1 MLKIYDVTIARETI
15 LKRIPPDETAVTP
28 AMLERLAVTFG
39 EPINAEEAVK
49 RILRDVRSRGD
60 AALREWSAKLDGFPA
75 GAPIRVPAE
84 ALTAALEALDA
95 PTREALEV
103 AVERI
108 REFHRHQPLTSWFTN
123 DLGGTLGQ
131 FIRPHKRVGLYTP
144 GGTAPLPSTVLM
156 SAIPAQ
162 VAGVK
167 DIVVVTPPL
176 RQMQNA
182 EGRMQNSSASNL
194 ASPALHPQRGA
205 SVSIPHSAFSL
216 VSPVIL
222 AACALCGI
230 TEVYAMGGAQAI
242 AALAYGTESVP
253 AVDKIFGPG
262 NLFVTLAKRQVFG
275 AVGIDGLAGPT
286 ETVVIADET
295 AKPAWVAADLLAQ
308 AEHDVLA
315 SAILL
320 TPSRKLAEAVQV
332 EVGRQMETL
341 PRAEILAQSLPG
353 QSGIVVTKDLDEA
366 AALNN
371 AYAPEH
377 LCLAVADPWALSE
390 KISNAGGIF
399 MGEHSFEVLGDYVAG
414 PSHVMPTGG
423 SARFASPLNVLD
435 FVHIISL
442 IALNPATTAQI
453 APLAARIA
461 RAEGLEGHARSADC
475 RVKVDK

>member
-1 MLKIYDVTIARETI
+1 MLKIFDVNTAKQTI
-15 LKRIPPDETAVTP
+15 LKRLPPDETDVP
-28 AMLERLAVTFG
+28 PVVLERIAATFG
-39 EPINAEEAVK
+39 EKISAEEAVR

-75 GAPIRVPAE
+75 EAPLRVPAE
-84 ALTAALEALDA
+84 ALTAALEALDPA
-95 PTREALEV
+95 NREALEV
-103 AVERI
+103 AATRI
-108 REFHRHQPLTSWFTN
+108 REFYRRQPLTSWFTN

-131 FIRPHKRVGLYTP
+131 FVRPHARVGLYVP
-144 GGTAPLPSTVLM
+144 GGTAPLPSSVLM

-167 DIVVVTPPL
+167 DIVIVTPPL
-176 RQMQNA
+176 R
-182 EGRMQNSSASNL
+182 
-194 ASPALHPQRGA
+194 PQT
-205 SVSIPHSAFSL
+205 SVNGPQSM
-216 VSPVIL
+216 VNEVIL
-222 AACALCGI
+222 AACALCGL
-230 TEVYAMGGAQAI
+230 TEVYALGGAQAI

-295 AKPAWVAADLLAQ
+295 ARPAWVAADLLAQ

-320 TPSRKLAEAVQV
+320 TPSRELAEKVQV
-332 EVGRQMETL
+332 EVARQMETL
-341 PRAEILAQSLPG
+341 PRDQILAQSIPNR
-353 QSGIVVTKDLDEA
+353 SGIVITRDLDEA
-366 AALNN
+366 AVLNN

-423 SARFASPLNVLD
+423 SARFASPLNVWD
-435 FVHIISL
+435 FVHLISL
-442 IALNPATTAQI
+442 VALNPATTAQI

-461 RAEGLEGHARSADC
+461 RAEGLEAHARSAEM
-475 RVKVDK
+475 RVAK

>member
-1 MLKIYDVTIARETI
+1 MLKIYSVPEARQSI

-28 AMLERLAVTFG
+28 AMLDRLAATFG
-39 EPINAEEAVK
+39 EKITPEEAVR

-75 GAPIRVPAE
+75 DAPIRVPAE
-84 ALTAALEALDA
+84 ALSAALEALD
-95 PTREALEV
+95 PETRAALEV
-103 AVERI
+103 AAHRI
-108 REFHRHQPLTSWFTN
+108 REFYRRQPLTSWFTN

-131 FIRPHKRVGLYTP
+131 FIRPHARVGLYVP
-144 GGTAPLPSTVLM
+144 GGTAPLPSSVLM

-167 DIVVVTPPL
+167 DIVIVTPPQ
-176 RQMQNA
+176 RI
-182 EGRMQNSSASNL
+182 QNSEFRIRN
-194 ASPALHPQRGA
+194 
-205 SVSIPHSAFSL
+205 L

-222 AACALCGI
+222 AACALVGV
-230 TEVYAMGGAQAI
+230 TEVYALGGAQAI

-286 ETVVIADET
+286 ETVVIADDS

-320 TPSRKLAEAVQV
+320 TPSQKLAEAVQI

-341 PRAEILAQSLPG
+341 PRADILAQSLPG
-353 QSGIVVTKDLDEA
+353 QSGIVVTCDLDEA

-377 LCLAVADPWALSE
+377 LCLAVRDPWAMSE

-423 SARFASPLNVLD
+423 SARFASPLNVWD

-461 RAEGLEGHARSADC
+461 RAEGLEAHARSADA
-475 RVKVDK
+475 RVNK

>member
-1 MLKIYDVTIARETI
+1 MLKIYSVPEAQKSI

-28 AMLERLAVTFG
+28 AMLARLETTFG

-49 RILRDVRSRGD
+49 RILRDIRSRGD

-75 GAPIRVPAE
+75 EAPIRVPAE
-84 ALTAALEALDA
+84 ALDAALAALD
-95 PTREALEV
+95 PETRAALEV
-103 AVERI
+103 AADRI
-108 REFHRHQPLTSWFTN
+108 REFYRRQPLTSWFTN

-131 FIRPHKRVGLYTP
+131 FIRPIQRVGLYVP
-144 GGTAPLPSTVLM
+144 GGTAPLPSSVLM

-167 DIVVVTPPL
+167 DIVVVTPPQ
-176 RQMQNA
+176 RQKAEVKMQN
-182 EGRMQNSSASNL
+182 NSASH
-194 ASPALHPQRGA
+194 S
-205 SVSIPHSAFSL
+205 SFSILHSAL

-222 AACALCGI
+222 AACALVGV
-230 TEVYAMGGAQAI
+230 TEVYALGGAQAI

-275 AVGIDGLAGPT
+275 MVGIDGLAGPT

-320 TPSRKLAEAVQV
+320 TPSQKLAEAVQV

-353 QSGIVVTKDLDEA
+353 QSGIVIAQDLDEA

-371 AYAPEH
+371 VYAPEH

-390 KISNAGGIF
+390 KITNAGGIF

-423 SARFASPLNVLD
+423 SARFASPLNVWD

-442 IALNPATTAQI
+442 IALNPATTAKI
-453 APLAARIA
+453 APLAAQIA
-461 RAEGLEGHARSADC
+461 RAEGLEAHARSADF
-475 RVKVDK
+475 RTK

>member
-1 MLKIYDVTIARETI
+1 MLKIFDVETAKQSI
-15 LKRIPPDETAVTP
+15 LKRIPPDETAVP
-28 AMLERLAVTFG
+28 PVVLDRIAATFG
-39 EPINAEEAVK
+39 ERISAEEAVR
-49 RILRDVRSRGD
+49 RILRDIRSRGD
-60 AALREWSAKLDGFPA
+60 AALREWSAKLDGFPSD
-75 GAPIRVPAE
+75 APIRVSAE
-84 ALTAALEALDA
+84 TLTAALEALD
-95 PTREALEV
+95 PETRTALEV
-103 AVERI
+103 AANRI
-108 REFHRHQPLTSWFTN
+108 REFYRRQPLTSWFTN

-131 FIRPHKRVGLYTP
+131 FIRPIQRVGLYTP

-167 DIVVVTPPL
+167 DIVIVTPP
-176 RQMQNA
+176 
-182 EGRMQNSSASNL
+182 
-194 ASPALHPQRGA
+194 QRGTGE
-205 SVSIPHSAFSL
+205 I
-216 VSPVIL
+216 SPVIL

-230 TEVYAMGGAQAI
+230 SEVYAMGGAQAI

-253 AVDKIFGPG
+253 PVDKIFGPG

-275 AVGIDGLAGPT
+275 LVGIDGLAGPT
-286 ETVVIADET
+286 ETVVIADDS
-295 AKPAWVAADLLAQ
+295 ANPAWVAADLLAQ

-320 TPSRKLAEAVQV
+320 TPSRDLAEKVQV
-332 EVGRQMETL
+332 EVARQMETL
-341 PRAEILAQSLPG
+341 PRDQILAQSIPNK
-353 QSGIVVTKDLDEA
+353 SGIVLTKDLDEA

-377 LCLAVADPWALSE
+377 LCLSVHEPWALSE

-423 SARFASPLNVLD
+423 SARFASPLNVWD

-453 APLAARIA
+453 APLAAKIA
-461 RAEGLEGHARSADC
+461 RAEGLEGHARSADF
-475 RVKVDK
+475 RSGK

>member
-1 MLKIYDVTIARETI
+1 MLKIYDVTTAQKSI

-28 AMLERLAVTFG
+28 AMQARLAATFG

-49 RILRDVRSRGD
+49 RILRDIRTRGD

-75 GAPIRVPAE
+75 EAPIRIPAE
-84 ALTAALEALDA
+84 ALSSALTALD
-95 PTREALEV
+95 PETRAALEV
-103 AVERI
+103 AADRI
-108 REFHRHQPLTSWFTN
+108 CEFYRRQPLTSWFTN

-131 FIRPHKRVGLYTP
+131 FIRPHARVGLYVP
-144 GGTAPLPSTVLM
+144 GGTAPLPSSVLM

-176 RQMQNA
+176 RPQTA
-182 EGRMQNSSASNL
+182 NSGQKTVND
-194 ASPALHPQRGA
+194 QW
-205 SVSIPHSAFSL
+205 SI
-216 VSPVIL
+216 VNEVIL
-222 AACALCGI
+222 AACALCGV

-286 ETVVIADET
+286 ETVVIADAN
-295 AKPAWVAADLLAQ
+295 AKPDWVAADLLAQ

-320 TPSRKLAEAVQV
+320 TPSRELAEKVQV

-341 PRAEILAQSLPG
+341 PRDEILAQSIPNN
-353 QSGIVVTKDLDEA
+353 SGIVLTKDLDEA

-390 KISNAGGIF
+390 KITNAGGIF

-423 SARFASPLNVLD
+423 SARFASPLNVWD

-442 IALNPATTAQI
+442 VALNPATTAQI

-461 RAEGLEGHARSADC
+461 RAEGLEAHARSADC
-475 RVKVDK
+475 RTQ

>member
-1 MLKIYDVTIARETI
+1 VLD
-15 LKRIPPDETAVTP
+15 RIEA
-28 AMLERLAVTFG
+28 TFG
-39 EPINAEEAVK
+39 ERISAEEAVR

-60 AALREWSAKLDGFPA
+60 AALREWSAKLDGFPVD
-75 GAPIRVPAE
+75 APIRVPSE
-84 ALTAALEALDA
+84 ALTAALESLD
-95 PTREALEV
+95 PDTRAALEV
-103 AVERI
+103 ASDRI
-108 REFHRHQPLTSWFTN
+108 REFYRRQPLSSWFTN

-131 FIRPHKRVGLYTP
+131 FIRPIQRVGLYVP
-144 GGTAPLPSTVLM
+144 GGTAPLPSSVLM

-167 DIVVVTPPL
+167 EIVIVTPP
-176 RQMQNA
+176 
-182 EGRMQNSSASNL
+182 
-194 ASPALHPQRGA
+194 QRPTTNDERPKD
-205 SVSIPHSAFSL
+205 SSL
-216 VSPVIL
+216 VRPPSLVNEVIL
-222 AACALCGI
+222 AACALCNI
-230 TEVYAMGGAQAI
+230 TEVYALGGAQAI

-286 ETVVIADET
+286 ETVVIADEN

-341 PRAEILAQSLPG
+341 PRADILAQSLPG
-353 QSGIVVTKDLDEA
+353 QSGIVITADLDEA

-423 SARFASPLNVLD
+423 SARFASPLNTWD

-461 RAEGLEGHARSADC
+461 RAEGLEAHARSADC
-475 RVKVDK
+475 RS